1 MNRLLNNQQ
10 PYLFAFT
17 PETLLAAPPALQ
29 GLRPG
34 TFSLYADV
42 QRWWL
47 KK

>member
-1 MNRLLNNQQ
+1 VLNAEQ
-10 PYLFAFT
+10 PYLFAFI
-17 PETLLAAPPALQ
+17 PEALLATLPSLE

>member
-1 MNRLLNNQQ
+1 MLNAEQ
-10 PYLFAFT
+10 PCLFAFT

-47 KK
+47 TK

>member
-1 MNRLLNNQQ
+1 VNKVLNAEQ

-17 PETLLAAPPALQ
+17 PEMLLAAPPALQ
-29 GLRPG
+29 GLGPG

-47 KK
+47 QK